1 MGAYRGGRLRASLA
15 ITGSTTGPGS
25 VAVSLVRRSGPA
37 AVGLLR
43 SATLSL
49 RLTTAGA
56 VSQRLALPR
65 TLAPGTY
72 AISVGGPAV
81 AGRPGRVTI
90 AAPRQGLLRRAFV
103 SSLPNGPAATVFPR
117 TTRQLYCNVEMA
129 VLPAK
134 GRANVLSTTWRVPG
148 RTLGRVSKP
157 RTRRVSGVVAR
168 SGRLFPAGR
177 YTCTLR
183 SGPRLVGSV
192 GARIR

>member
-1 MGAYRGGRLRASLA
+1 M
-15 ITGSTTGPGS
+15 T
-25 VAVSLVRRSGPA
+25 
-37 AVGLLR
+37 
-43 SATLSL
+43 
-49 RLTTAGA
+49 
-56 VSQRLALPR
+56 
-65 TLAPGTY
+65 
-72 AISVGGPAV
+72 
-81 AGRPGRVTI
+81 GRPGRVTI
-90 AAPRQGLLRRAFV
+90 AAPPQGILRRAFV

-117 TTRQLYCNVEMA
+117 TTRQLYCTFEMA

-183 SGPRLVGSV
+183 SGRIVVGSI